1 MIFKRKKDG
10 LPLMNDP
17 GAFTEMGNCG
27 KRVLKKKVKDI
38 LFCWA
43 CCLVSYALFELIFH
57 YFTCKC

>member
-1 MIFKRKKDG
+1 MNWKKEKDG

-17 GAFTEMGNCG
+17 GVFTEMGNYG

-38 LFCWA
+38 LFVWT
-43 CCLVSYALFELIFH
+43 CCIVSYILIELVIH